1 MRKRKSRSA
10 LDMLKDE
17 FDGSSSWKNHIIAG
31 IKDRKTFLNTN
42 VIEIEIDYINQSVTI
57 YDEILVS
64 DEPVVRMSI
73 AEFLDFLSV
82 PAYSEV
88 RNSFNL

>member
-17 FDGSSSWKNHIIAG
+17 FDGSSSWRSHIIAG
-31 IKDRKTFLNTN
+31 IKDRKTFINTN
-42 VIEIEIDYINQSVTI
+42 VIEIEIDYINEVVAI

-64 DEPVVRMSI
+64 DEPVVHMNI
-73 AEFLDFLSV
+73 AEFLDFLNVS
-82 PAYSEV
+82 AYSEL
-88 RNSFNL
+88 RNSLSL